1 MAHILQISPFAFAD
15 NPKSGGLIR
24 IAEVRK
30 AYERAGHSIE
40 TSHIVTRKKDLRFPL
55 DMQLGWWDRHR
66 RTHLGE
72 PTNLGPIR
80 QRWATMRSRA
90 LFEQLRSKAAIPD
103 IIHLEHP
110 WAIRLAAQLR
120 EAFLSSG
127 CHTKIVYSSHNIE
140 HELCRAIWESSGV
153 WNTAARNL
161 FKTIQE
167 AEIECVQQSDICW
180 AVSEA
185 DGKTLTRLGA
195 RKVLIAPNGC
205 RLFPARQ
212 ERFVGEVRTPYV
224 VFIGGNY
231 QPNFE
236 GFMEW
241 VQPDLEFLP
250 QGTQI
255 ISIGTIKDRLDRDPR
270 CKNAIA
276 RGQLI
281 NLGTVSQ
288 EVLDQLIL
296 HAKAILLPISQ
307 GGGTNLKTAEA
318 LCSPRKVIATPTA
331 MRGFEKWLDAP
342 GVFLAKTPASFRAT
356 IVQALGDL
364 EDTKHA
370 RPGVEALQW
379 ENCLSG
385 AVKNSIDTTPMVADT
400 L

>member
-24 IAEVRK
+24 IAEIKK
-30 AYERAGHSIE
+30 AYERAGHSID
-40 TSHIVTRKKDLRFPL
+40 TSHIVTRSKDVHAHL

-80 QRWATMRSRA
+80 QRWATV
-90 LFEQLRSKAAIPD
+90 RSKALFAQLSSKTVIPD

-110 WAIRLAAQLR
+110 WAIRLAVQLR
-120 EAFLSSG
+120 EASLSSG
-127 CHTKIVYSSHNIE
+127 HQTKIVYSSHNIE

-153 WNTAARNL
+153 WNTAARKL
-161 FKTIQE
+161 FKTVQE
-167 AEIECVQQSDICW
+167 AEIECVQQADVCW
-180 AVSEA
+180 AVSEV
-185 DGKTLTRLGA
+185 DGRTLTRLGA
-195 RKVLIAPNGC
+195 RKVFIAPNGC
-205 RLFPARQ
+205 RVFPVRQ
-212 ERFVGEVRTPYV
+212 DRFVGEILSPYV

-241 VQPDLEFLP
+241 VQPHLEFLP

-270 CKNAIA
+270 CKDAIA

-318 LCSPRKVIATPTA
+318 LCSPRKVVATLTA

-342 GVFLAKTPASFRAT
+342 GVALAKNAASFRDA
-356 IVQALGDL
+356 IVKALGDL
-364 EDTKHA
+364 GDTDYA

-379 ENCLSG
+379 EHCLSD